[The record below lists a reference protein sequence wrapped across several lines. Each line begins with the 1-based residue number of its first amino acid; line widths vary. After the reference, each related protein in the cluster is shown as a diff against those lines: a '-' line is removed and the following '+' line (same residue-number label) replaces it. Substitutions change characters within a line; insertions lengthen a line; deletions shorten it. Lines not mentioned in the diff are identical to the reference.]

1 MNKKVEESRLF
12 KRGGALSY
20 LLEED
25 RHLTASDPTEYS
37 FGFIGCG
44 MMGQEHI
51 RNTLLVGRA
60 EIGGIFDPSDKSAE
74 HALRIVEKSRKQAQP
89 RVYNSIDEACSDPST
104 DALIIATPNHT
115 HLDVVR
121 TVVKSGKAIFLEKP
135 IATSVAD
142 AYELC
147 QLAES
152 HAKPFLFGLQYRYK
166 SIYAEALNEV
176 FERRSLGQVHS
187 VNMLEHRFPFLDKV
201 GQWNKFS
208 ANTGGTLVEKCC
220 HYFDLMNLFADRLP
234 SRVFAVGNQ
243 AVNFKS
249 FSHDNKMADGL
260 DQAQVTIQYEN
271 GVIGGFSLCMFAP
284 GTREELIVCGGAGR
298 LHASESAVL
307 GGANEN
313 RLELW
318 RGENGASDVRSPS
331 YPGYIEEAGH
341 HGSTFF
347 EHLSFIEQLSGDA
360 HAGPTLADG
369 FWSVVVGAA
378 AQVSIE
384 RGEAVDVAEIL
395 PSNFKSNFNP
405 DQFGAS
411 TTNAG

>member
-1 MNKKVEESRLF
+1 MNKKVEESRVF
-12 KRGGALSY
+12 KRSGALSY
-20 LLEED
+20 LSDED

-37 FGFIGCG
+37 FGFIGTG

-51 RNTLLVGRA
+51 HNTLLVGRA
-60 EIGGIFDPSDKSAE
+60 HIGGIFDPSDKSAK
-74 HALRIVEKSRKQAQP
+74 HALEIIERSGKQAPPQLY
-89 RVYNSIDEACSDPST
+89 RSVQQACDDPAT

-121 TVVKSGKAIFLEKP
+121 TAVQSGKAIFLEKP

-147 QLAES
+147 QMAQG
-152 HAKPFLFGLQYRYK
+152 HAQPFRFGLQYRYK
-166 SIYAEALNEV
+166 SIYAEALKEV
-176 FERRSLGQVHS
+176 FERGSLGQVHS

-220 HYFDLMNLFADRLP
+220 HYFDLMNLFADSLP
-234 SRVFAVGNQ
+234 TRVFAVGNQ

-249 FSHDNKMADGL
+249 FSHDNKKADGL
-260 DQAQVTIQYEN
+260 DQAQVTIQYSN

-298 LHASESAVL
+298 LQASESAVL
-307 GGANEN
+307 GGDNKN
-313 RLELW
+313 RLEIW
-318 RGENGASDVRSPS
+318 RGENGASDVRSPT
-331 YPGYIEEAGH
+331 YPGYIERAGH

-360 HAGPTLADG
+360 HTGPTLADG

-378 AQVSIE
+378 AQLSIE
-384 RGEAVDVAEIL
+384 RGEAVDVAELL
-395 PSNFKSNFNP
+395 PQNFSAE
-405 DQFGAS
+405 QFGAS
-411 TTNAG
+411 TNNIGKNLG